1 MFTGGSDNV
10 SNFHTETVTEESEIQ
25 KEQDDE

>member
-1 MFTGGSDNV
+1 MITGGSDNV
-10 SNFHTETVTEESEIQ
+10 SNIHTETVTEESETQ